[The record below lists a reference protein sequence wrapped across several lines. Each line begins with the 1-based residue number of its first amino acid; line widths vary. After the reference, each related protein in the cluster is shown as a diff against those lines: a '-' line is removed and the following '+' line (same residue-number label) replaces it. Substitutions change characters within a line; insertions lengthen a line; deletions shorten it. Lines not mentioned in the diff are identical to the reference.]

1 MLPVC
6 YVCQHASTLGSLQA
20 TGELPQGF
28 TLTLQQLFE
37 EQQAAKAKA
46 AAKAG
51 RSTGEDQQDIAKGKR
66 GQKRVIDDPV
76 AAEHARHRA
85 VTARKLRLQ
94 RQLGL
99 APPAG
104 SVCANLNSPCLDGFG
119 PVAARLGWVQ
129 PANAAT

>member
-1 MLPVC
+1 M
-6 YVCQHASTLGSLQA
+6 QA

-28 TLTLQQLFE
+28 ALTLQQLFE

-51 RSTGEDQQDIAKGKR
+51 RAAADDQQDMSKSKK
-66 GQKRVIDDPV
+66 GQKRVHDDPV

-94 RQLGL
+94 RHLGL

-104 SVCANLNSPCLDGFG
+104 SPFASTTAPCLDGFG
-119 PVAARLGWVQ
+119 PVAAHLGYV
-129 PANAAT
+129 AKAAS

>member
-1 MLPVC
+1 MHC
-6 YVCQHASTLGSLQA
+6 LQA

-28 TLTLQQLFE
+28 ALTLQQLFE
-37 EQQAAKAKA
+37 EQQVAKAKA

-51 RSTGEDQQDIAKGKR
+51 KGDDQQSTVTNRKQAKR
-66 GQKRVIDDPV
+66 IHDDPV

-104 SVCANLNSPCLDGFG
+104 SPFASATAPCLDGFA
-119 PVAARLGWVQ
+119 PVAAHLGWVVRA
-129 PANAAT
+129 AN

>member
-1 MLPVC
+1 M
-6 YVCQHASTLGSLQA
+6 QA

-28 TLTLQQLFE
+28 ALTLQQLFE

-51 RSTGEDQQDIAKGKR
+51 KGGADDQQDNVKGKK
-66 GQKRVIDDPV
+66 GQKRIHDDPV

-104 SVCANLNSPCLDGFG
+104 SPFASPTAPCLDGFA
-119 PVAARLGWVQ
+119 PVATHLGYVVK
-129 PANAAT
+129 AAT